1 LKDQRN
7 TNHERDPMTAPQTGI
22 LTLGNPAHAYLEFDL
37 LTATQGAA
45 LITAVQAFNGALTTV
60 DGVNLVVGFRPELW
74 RAAHPADTPADL
86 AGFNAPLL
94 GIENF
99 TMPATQHDLALLF
112 SGGEAS
118 AVFDAAR
125 RAIDALAPLARLA
138 DETTGW
144 VYHGNRDLT
153 GFIDGSENPPLTEA
167 AAAALV
173 PLGQPGAAGSVLLLQ
188 KWPHDAAK
196 WEALPVAQQEK
207 VIGRTKPDSIEL
219 EDKPADS
226 HVAST
231 DQDNFGNIFRCNKSF
246 GSAGEHGTFFV
257 GFAATQKPLARMLE
271 SMAGLVSGKRDALT
285 NFSRPTTGAYYFVP
299 AAELIAPPAAQN

>member
-1 LKDQRN
+1 
-7 TNHERDPMTAPQTGI
+7 MTTPQTGI

-37 LTATQGAA
+37 IDAAQGAA
-45 LITAVQAFNGALTTV
+45 LIAAAKDFNGALTTV
-60 DGVNLVVGFRPELW
+60 DGVNLVLGFRPELW

-86 AGFNAPLL
+86 AGFNAPLV
-94 GIENF
+94 GVEGF

-112 SGGEAS
+112 SGGDAS

-125 RAIDALAPLARLA
+125 RAIATLAPLARLA

-173 PLGQPGAAGSVLLLQ
+173 PAGEPGAAGSVLLLQ
-188 KWPHDAAK
+188 KWPHDAAR

-231 DQDNFGNIFRCNKSF
+231 DQDKFGDILRCNKSF
-246 GSAGEHGTFFV
+246 GSAAGHGTFFV
-257 GFAATQKPLARMLE
+257 GFCASQKPLARMLE
-271 SMAGLVSGKRDALT
+271 SMAGLVTGQRDALT
-285 NFSRPTTGAYYFVP
+285 RYSQPTTGAYYFVP
-299 AAELIAPPAAQN
+299 AAELIAPPAAQD